1 MNTTAFFRK
10 GNVVLFVTGTILIV
24 AVLVSA
30 SAIGRPTKMTGT
42 IIGDNSNQNYI
53 MMYAYGPNITGSITV
68 GPTITKI
75 IESQVHI
82 SLANASN
89 IAQKAVGG
97 NAHTAAV
104 RIGVVYGFLVYKA
117 VVVDSNYDCHD
128 ILVDAGNGKVLATVQ
143 RSWL

>member
-1 MNTTAFFRK
+1 MNTTTFFRK
-10 GNVVLFVTGTILIV
+10 RNVVLFVTGTILLV

-30 SAIGRPTKMTGT
+30 SAIGRSTKVTGSM
-42 IIGDNSNQNYI
+42 IGDNSNQNYI
-53 MMYAYGPNITGSITV
+53 MMYAYGPNITGSVTV

-75 IESQVHI
+75 IESHVHI

-89 IAQKAVGG
+89 IAEKAVGAH
-97 NAHTAAV
+97 AHTAAV

-117 VVVDSNYDCHD
+117 LVVDSSYGCHD

-143 RSWL
+143 KSWL